1 VLEVDFLPLE
11 KKMFTGLFLCIFQFA
26 ENPAIFVFLVFLK
39 LAYLFSRV
47 QRIQREQ
54 NHLSFSQV
62 NEETFMWVSPSQYFF
77 LSFKKTSLK

>member
-47 QRIQREQ
+47 QRIQREH
-54 NHLSFSQV
+54 NHLSFSHV
-62 NEETFMWVSPSQYFF
+62 NEETFMWASPSQHFF
-77 LSFKKTSLK
+77 FIF